1 MVEGRL
7 IIEGRG
13 AQPQVVVPCIV
24 REGHDGCPV
33 VAQTALVPPTL
44 DMLAPIGVG
53 LK

>member
-7 IIEGRG
+7 IREGRR
-13 AQPQVVVPCIV
+13 AQPQIIVPCIV
-24 REGHDGCPV
+24 GEGHDSCPV